1 MSLSMMLTT
10 AAMWVNAR
18 PIRLALTRDDYLET
32 LDPGRRPAEPPARLR
47 RSGRV
52 VVSRQDGLPV
62 YRYEP
67 ATRTPGLELMY
78 LPGGGLVNP
87 LVTEHWWI
95 VERLARA
102 TGAAITVVCYP
113 LAPERGAD
121 DTLTVID
128 AHYERLAARAG
139 TSRLLVA
146 GDSAGGAVAVGLSLR
161 AARRPDGLVL
171 FSPWLDLALT
181 NPAIARRV
189 SRDPSLRVPGL
200 RAGAE
205 AWVGDRGLDD
215 PALNPARMGLA
226 GLPPTLVFQG
236 GRDIFFDDAVAFS
249 RRARAERASARLVT
263 GGAGFHVYAGAFW
276 TPEARAAYALV
287 GAFSCD
293 PARVSH
299 SGTYVQ

>member
-18 PIRLALTRDDYLET
+18 PIRLALARDDYLET
-32 LDPGRRPAEPPARLR
+32 LGPGRRPAEPPARLR

-67 ATRTPGLELMY
+67 AARTPGLELMY

-87 LVTEHWWI
+87 LVPEHWWI

-128 AHYERLAARAG
+128 AQYERLAARAG
-139 TSRLLVA
+139 ASRLLVGETRREGLWRWA
-146 GDSAGGAVAVGLSLR
+146 SHCALRVDPTDSCCSRRGSTSLSRTRRSLVGCRGTPHCASPAYGR
-161 AARRPDGLVL
+161 ARRHGR
-171 FSPWLDLALT
+171 
-181 NPAIARRV
+181 AIGGWTTRR
-189 SRDPSLRVPGL
+189 
-200 RAGAE
+200 
-205 AWVGDRGLDD
+205 
-215 PALNPARMGLA
+215 
-226 GLPPTLVFQG
+226 
-236 GRDIFFDDAVAFS
+236 
-249 RRARAERASARLVT
+249 
-263 GGAGFHVYAGAFW
+263 
-276 TPEARAAYALV
+276 
-287 GAFSCD
+287 
-293 PARVSH
+293 
-299 SGTYVQ
+299 

>member
-1 MSLSMMLTT
+1 MSLSMTLTT
-10 AAMWVNAR
+10 AAMWVSAR
-18 PIRLALTRDDYLET
+18 PIRLALARDDYLET
-32 LDPGRRPAEPPARLR
+32 LDPGRRPADPPARLR

-52 VVSRQDGLPV
+52 VVSREGGQPV

-67 ATRTPGLELMY
+67 AARTPGLELMY

-87 LVTEHWWI
+87 LVAEHWWI

-113 LAPERGAD
+113 LAPEHRAD
-121 DTLTVID
+121 DTLAVID
-128 AHYERLAARAG
+128 AQYDRLAARAG

-146 GDSAGGAVAVGLSLR
+146 GDSAGGAVAVGLALR

-171 FSPWLDLALT
+171 FSPWLDLALAD
-181 NPAIARRV
+181 PGIARRV

-215 PALNPARMGLA
+215 PALNPVRMELA

-236 GRDIFFDDAVAFS
+236 GRDIFFDDAVAFA
-249 RRARAERASARLVT
+249 RRARAERAFVRLET
-263 GGAGFHVYAGAFW
+263 APAGFHVYVGAFW

-287 GAFSCD
+287 GAFSRD
-293 PARVSH
+293 PERSM
-299 SGTYVQ
+299 T